1 MSGREFTYRQVQSIK
16 LKPVSVQL
24 ASEDEPTKMFII
36 TITQKVDYP
45 DAGWDKDEGGT
56 VTTELTCFEEKNF
69 EVKLCSRDPS

>member
-1 MSGREFTYRQVQSIK
+1 MTGRDFSFRGVQSIK
-16 LKPVSVQL
+16 LESVSHQL

-45 DAGWDKDEGGT
+45 DVGWNKDEGGT
-56 VTTELTCFEEKNF
+56 VTTEFTCFEEDDF